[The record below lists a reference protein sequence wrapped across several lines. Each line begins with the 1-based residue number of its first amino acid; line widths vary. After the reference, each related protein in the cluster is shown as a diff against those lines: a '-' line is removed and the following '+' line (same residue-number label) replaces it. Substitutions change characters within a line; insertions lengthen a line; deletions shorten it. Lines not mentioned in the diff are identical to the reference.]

1 MMAYFGSNYYEAEPG
16 IYLPTPYGG
25 GYDFAPSHH
34 ALAPYSCYEFNEP
47 SFFQYGPN
55 PFVGAYDPAPN
66 RSTISYSV
74 STVSQSELVVYDP
87 TPYGGGY
94 DPFHTQFT
102 VSYNKSGFNEP
113 DFEEYDP
120 TPYGGGYDI
129 AQTYGK
135 PLPPSDEICYPR
147 DAPQA
152 IAPSLDP
159 LPGGKKEEDH
169 ESASEPQKGSQ
180 PSKASE
186 EEQEQQSH
194 GGTED
199 VLNRGYENG
208 HGSNLGEPLGSSQSR
223 EIEGNYYDDYYPW
236 TGYEYDYGNGRSDKH
251 ENEKQVPQDPW
262 GYSPEAM
269 DFCES
274 IFGHWPCLYKQKMY
288 GHQGT
293 TNEERSSNQWKGT
306 EDFIF
311 GSSYPYTHQK
321 DEGGSHGD
329 AIYGYERHYQEQ
341 PHYPQ
346 VENEENSWLKKF
358 SIF

>member
-55 PFVGAYDPAPN
+55 PFVDAYDPAPN

-159 LPGGKKEEDH
+159 LPSGKKEEDH

-208 HGSNLGEPLGSSQSR
+208 HGSNLGEPLGSSQSG

-251 ENEKQVPQDPW
+251 EMRSKCLKIHGDTAQKQWTFVRVFLVIGPACT
-262 GYSPEAM
+262 S
-269 DFCES
+269 
-274 IFGHWPCLYKQKMY
+274 
-288 GHQGT
+288 
-293 TNEERSSNQWKGT
+293 RKGT
-306 EDFIF
+306 DIKEPRMKKETATS
-311 GSSYPYTHQK
+311 GR
-321 DEGGSHGD
+321 E
-329 AIYGYERHYQEQ
+329 
-341 PHYPQ
+341 
-346 VENEENSWLKKF
+346 LKILSLEVHILTPIKG
-358 SIF
+358 